1 MQTHSY
7 WANWFVNHG
16 NNDAGNKNIQAFS
29 NILSSGGSN
38 EVELQA
44 LVEDID
50 TVILAADS
58 NNTIM
63 ILHSPKNLRGRRS
76 RPKNKVVCI
85 LGVGSQGTCVLL
97 DLKTAFKDKELI
109 VPTVHDLA
117 KCKSAEEVASIP
129 ASGKDGLV
137 GFEGSAIFI
146 PGPVLPNAIIK
157 SNSKIPFKLIPIIS
171 NTARIFDKENE
182 SSIKAVN
189 HADDLTA

>member
-1 MQTHSY
+1 MQTHSS

-29 NILSSGGSN
+29 DILSSGDSN
-38 EVELQA
+38 KVKLQA

-97 DLKTAFKDKELI
+97 DLKTAFKDIELI

-129 ASGKDGLV
+129 APGEVGLV
-137 GFEGSAIFI
+137 GFKGLAIFI
-146 PGPVLPNAIIK
+146 PGPILRNAIIK
-157 SNSKIPFKLIPIIS
+157 SNSKIPFELIPIIS
-171 NTARIFDKENE
+171 ITGKDFGQRELIQHK
-182 SSIKAVN
+182 SSKPRR
-189 HADDLTA
+189 